1 MPHFQEIE
9 GWGPPGTPSVVLRWD
24 HLKHY
29 FLNNSLKSLLKHFL
43 YMFAF
48 THPQAPLGNLVLHF
62 LGGNLNEFDK
72 LYIIPYIYFMMND
85 HRIPHVGTRYKGI

>member
-1 MPHFQEIE
+1 
-9 GWGPPGTPSVVLRWD
+9 
-24 HLKHY
+24 
-29 FLNNSLKSLLKHFL
+29 
-43 YMFAF
+43 MFVF